1 VGQEFG
7 PPVDV
12 IVPARTMN
20 ELARVSTHQE
30 EPIHVSI
37 PADHRQI
44 IFKLEDVE
52 LASQLIEGE
61 FANSQKIVQEAI
73 EYTTRSVVD
82 TANFLKAVR
91 VSYLFARDT
100 NSGVTVEV
108 APAGDELNNGRVTLV
123 ATSPELG
130 DNVVDVDASI
140 EGDPVEISFNAKYL
154 IDLLSVLDS
163 PQVVLETR
171 NPDENPG
178 VFRMVGDEN
187 FTHII
192 MPMRIPR

>member
-1 VGQEFG
+1 M
-7 PPVDV
+7 
-12 IVPARTMN
+12 A
-20 ELARVSTHQE
+20 
-30 EPIHVSI
+30 
-37 PADHRQI
+37 
-44 IFKLEDVE
+44 
-52 LASQLIEGE
+52 ASLI
-61 FANSQKIVQEAI
+61 
-73 EYTTRSVVD
+73 
-82 TANFLKAVR
+82 
-91 VSYLFARDT
+91 
-100 NSGVTVEV
+100 
-108 APAGDELNNGRVTLV
+108 

-171 NPDENPG
+171 NPNENPG
-178 VFRMVGDEN
+178 VFRMVGDEH